1 MANPKIDI
9 FLEDHEIG
17 STTYDYL
24 KYLIGLP
31 YVDKIID
38 FLNPD
43 NTGKTV
49 SLFHLQV
56 FFLDASV
63 PSEITNDSLKF
74 IPTDALGLSEK
85 DKFSVF
91 AANIGIRYWLTGS
104 RQPII
109 ELTDDLL
116 KRYGALRN
124 GINTASRAR
133 ADFFA
138 TANFLA
144 ESYLTEYPAV
154 VPAAEALYNRL
165 KIWKKTYN
173 PSKDKNENIKALVSQ
188 ESIWLNDQLIIGSND
203 PTGDSVEALNYLE
216 EVFQKVYESNWQIK
230 LNALKIYASP
240 DQQVGSVDWTG
251 FYKAFKPLRSD
262 NPLDPLNDANIDSD
276 QLNRI
281 FLKIQN
287 SGLLILAA
295 YATDIA
301 AFGKKR
307 LSNSSTVK
315 KSAVDFINPTEDQA
329 WLDQLIF
336 TVQQVSRDPLTLAT
350 INIYFPSLVTF
361 FFDTLAVTADY
372 SDGGIGGG
380 EEDTVNNMKD
390 FLKSLQTALGAKEGQ
405 DVFTLVFS
413 GPNDPNNF
421 RNTAERI
428 KEVLKKSPY
437 RANISPQ
444 SPDIFHLRLGAANFY
459 VPPLSININ
468 TAFKTGSLTGGALR
482 QKNTPKFNSGYKE
495 TSITMRLFFPNYEE
509 IWGISVEDASRI
521 QLKDNFVIDFASTGD
536 SDKKIDKFLSSLRG
550 LVAAFKYSP
559 FLPIKSSYLNSVHGI
574 TAVALSNIQIQTVPN
589 FPFALAVD
597 IELLNFN
604 HKPLMPM
611 ITDFN
616 QAIHWGKY
624 RQYMGKAAV
633 SLNKYVN
640 GEFLQ
645 KQSDVKG
652 SDKTES
658 PVTMQPNATDALD
671 RRYGA
676 DSIEKS
682 YGISAVNLT
691 ENQLVTNVV
700 NEWTDGNNIS
710 FYIPIESQ
718 TKIFLP
724 DMSSFRVNNEELL
737 SDQNE
742 DFWSKILNYFG
753 INVNNSS
760 DYGIKLANTY
770 DLSISGQY
778 NRNIRS
784 ILKDSL
790 DVLTAGSSDG
800 EVKDKVYA
808 YLVKV
813 FKIENK
819 SLSQNEK
826 KYIEDINSTTVPAG
840 IGNGDYTVNGERL
853 TDVSIAAAKEYMK
866 KIALSSKA
874 YLDHT
879 TNTLVNKK
887 AKEQHI
893 PIPADGE
900 LGTEAYQIL
909 KKETKSQVSDA
920 FSVLVY
926 ERFYSSGPIQALME
940 AVRARS
946 GSFQFREWEVP
957 MLKVDLDPTA
967 VTVTGVS
974 VSMGNNLAKLQLQMQ
989 DEPTYQHIGGKDSY
1003 INISMTV
1010 VGEKELAKI
1019 KRVFD
1024 HVNALAR
1031 LEHASGVLGFMGIK
1045 NIITALCGIKY
1056 VMPSN
1061 YTVSTVPDYPHVYQ
1075 VNLSL
1080 MDFDVFQQTREKL
1093 SSVQQKD
1100 FIDNFSSKRN
1110 PFLRIKQLWGSFNA
1124 YPDLPLE
1131 VKDANNETVGTLDP
1145 DFYFR
1150 SFEMFDK
1157 DIIYNI
1163 SQQTKPITFG
1173 PIDTATSESTQIAT
1187 AYAYLPMF
1195 VREYSS
1201 LLSPEDKRAKLQQ
1214 LSIWL
1219 RTNNVDINLFLR
1231 AFESWNKDPYDAAH
1245 GSPIPSN
1252 SGVVVLTDYIDFVEK
1267 QDPEILNKIFSAPYQ
1282 VGDISSSNPE
1292 AYREI
1297 ELALSGEFSLPE
1309 ENEVSF
1315 LQEELNAHA
1324 IIYMM
1329 PIKDPSDPNK
1339 VPAMLV
1345 SAFGK
1350 NFGYID
1356 NEKGGRFYLTID
1368 GVRVKK
1374 GSKVFELAPIPI
1386 GEYSNPASGTKN
1398 SAVAGLTPLSD
1409 YGSPI
1414 SHGDSAVPEW
1424 STGKGEPPVSVNMH
1438 WEKMLVDTQY
1448 RDVSGRMVRAFPTYM
1463 LWLIDEGGYFAGV
1476 KLFDNFYGL
1485 QSIVD
1490 FSVVSSEDLLGDT
1503 LIFRVS
1509 NLYSKLTK
1517 AASTD
1522 IFSADSPLG
1531 GMTSSGVGSILD
1543 NTLNKARNILAHM
1556 KNDYVVNIENI
1567 ILKPGVRV
1575 HLRGGYGSNPNS
1587 LQTLFNGTITQVEY
1601 GEIVTVTAQSDAIE
1615 LGAVVNSTN
1624 KKGDSG
1630 KIDGGIN
1637 TGLWMSEP
1645 RDLMVRLLS
1654 MGTSRFRE
1662 GIANA
1667 SRGLVFSENKFGIR
1681 HFGAMI
1687 YKPMS
1692 EAEAARQ
1699 YALVDSVA
1707 DAHRAAGELSG
1718 SAIGNSAL
1726 NMVGIGVQ
1734 EFRYPVAS
1742 LMGQLWSNF
1751 SAQRDMEIFKRN
1763 IYPGNG
1769 TGIAQFL
1776 GGDLGDGW
1784 TSVASITP
1792 EDQPNPRLEYLSKL
1806 SDRSWNSLMAQND
1819 SGDANAAAVIDSK
1832 TKNGT
1837 AKDSQGGATLFKNL
1851 SLGGIGGTMLL
1862 AGGPV
1867 TGTIGVGVG
1876 LLGVLSGRGG
1886 NNIFRTLGLISANSD
1901 DDMPG
1906 FDEVSFRAQTYMR
1919 SVWDLFQTC
1928 ARLLPNYI
1936 VAVRPFEDRST
1947 VFYGKPHWLY
1957 TSGVVPITT
1966 GYPGDEKAAELG
1978 IIPPQINDPDFDL
1991 MTIMTDINK
2000 NINPYADA
2008 EAFLRG
2014 TEPLEALNAL
2024 ATTQKNA
2031 EGIFNAAGYLREQ
2044 GILIN
2049 FNDKNFQEIADDKG
2063 NIIAK
2068 LPTSKGKVTMGFHL
2082 PVGGTSEIVT
2092 DLSGS
2097 GHAQIQQLPNRFR
2110 FPFFTSRSN
2119 DDRTLDTYAFQYD
2132 MAETGVG
2139 KDTGQRSRNTSSAES
2154 FILNRVGNIYG
2165 QEFKEYLINDIDYQ
2179 TEKNISGSQVIEL
2192 LNNPIDFSLN
2202 SFIPE
2207 IVANQH
2213 SLFVTMPMPEAVVNG
2228 QGSSDILELNPE
2240 FNGSKPFSY
2249 SEWKPPQT
2257 SLEEQFYVAMRWPYN
2272 VAVENG
2278 DLVKKFK
2285 KWYFDNDNASLYGEA
2300 KDYQNMHVLV
2310 YNPSG
2315 NNGQGAAVVCKPAYF
2330 LWGKNQT
2337 VDIKLA
2343 TANGSD
2349 AINLEETEVDA
2360 VVSPDAA
2367 YYLDIL
2373 TVNKLSVKRDE
2384 AGKDTWRYEDKGY
2397 APVPDV
2403 EECYFAFVP
2412 NTVPLGVAFSS
2423 VAPIKNFKI
2432 KKPTN
2437 TGSGLQPFSPGPT
2450 DPSTEDSVVIGF
2462 GPWSA
2467 GTNGGDL
2474 YAVLKNP
2481 NMEAIRQYA
2490 PEGASNG
2497 IDVQYER
2504 GGNFKNYYDLI
2515 KKPIGDEGR
2524 KNLNDLT
2531 YGINILKSEKTD
2543 KDYSSSGRVQF
2554 PSVYSLQDM
2563 ISIEARK
2570 FYDED
2575 YDLTSSVIAG
2585 NGRTLAQAQQIW
2597 DQFRYGYHTYDTVK
2611 TIFADTY
2618 LMNWDDTT
2626 PFTGE
2631 IQKIFSGKQLPDDFG
2646 SYKQFAANNENALDE
2661 FSLLFG
2667 DKPTPSQAGAIEF
2680 ARKNFIDAPL
2690 ANGGLIEY
2698 FNKLTVEKIAL
2709 LKSNLFD
2716 PVQMKNI
2723 YGTETTEADLGTI
2736 IKCPQDL
2743 FYYLV
2748 GLFRQ
2753 AMWNDPYA
2761 RAWLVLKPDRR
2772 INYGHSP
2779 TDETWSF
2786 KPVDKIFQA
2795 FIFPGNTYA
2804 KDKTKFLQLLFKNKS
2819 QGNSTTNLASRTLNS
2834 LGDFYDKSI
2843 GQIFNAVTDSLS
2855 ALFNVFRLNMLQTGY
2870 GLSQSTVL
2878 ARQANILNKALN
2890 DSIYY
2895 QLGRPGSLL
2904 RAVDNPFTREYAE
2917 PVVEIREPFQRIHYL
2932 SSFSHI
2938 LSNQIQENSGVATTI
2953 TAVSDGKYPVT
2964 VSLDKGAPADRQ
2976 IENTV
2981 ETGIYF
2987 DNVVGSGFFGFLH
3000 PLLHPFETGR
3010 GISKNVTGA
3019 PDELSAKRVA
3029 LSHLKESVKD
3039 IYSGEI
3045 IIIGNADIRPH
3056 DLVYLA
3062 DIYER
3067 MYGMFEVEQVIHHFT
3082 SELGFVT
3089 SITPNAL
3096 VTVNDPAKWFM
3107 TSWLHSWMNVQTV
3120 RNDTRIYLDSLRAG
3134 NTGITM
3140 GGEISLDALGNSLTP
3155 QLIGGMQFTGGS
3167 SALIKDVVAD
3177 VTASGFTGSGLSEAI
3192 LAQARKNGN
3201 NGQVNGAAI
3210 AGVISGTAGLA
3221 VGIGSAGYGIAS
3233 VTAAATAGT
3242 VVGVGAAPVIATA
3255 GMLLGPLVW
3264 KAWTWVRNNLLD
3276 QHGCYVQYL
3285 TRNGQPMEAGL
3296 SYNQGMVVGRYHSI
3310 SLLPGILGVRTKT
3323 RSADGYEYI
3332 RTNDLMKSLGWSEKE
3347 TANFVRY
3354 ASYENALVHAQVL
3367 GLAGLGPD
3375 KTGFEPF
3382 FKVLCTLDKGTGL
3395 DGSGVTDGDTIHV
3408 RDVLNPDV
3416 KFVLRL
3422 DGINVSEKVQ
3432 IGFNETSKNGFVIG
3446 KNIRL
3451 INGKYYATLV
3461 TGGYDYT
3468 DQEEVIK
3475 DVYGYPIPR
3484 AIENNL
3490 IPAKIINNQIST
3502 GDKITVKNLGY
3513 PFDGT
3518 FNVFSSTVVDP
3529 SFNPN
3534 VVNYV
3539 TYELTPSQS
3548 SIDLYG
3554 PVGGYY
3560 DSNLQNTITPI
3571 DNKLIF
3577 NLDSEKQTKY
3587 SSEPI
3592 QNDLVIEDFGSP
3604 GMVATEFVK
3613 TVLQNKTF
3621 VVRIKQSRTAPDK
3634 FQNENDFEP
3643 NGNDNRIKFLK
3654 ERYQRT
3660 LGTIFYNVPSG
3671 SIQKYKSTVFTFM
3684 KNYNFDTNEI
3694 RANFKNEFFDSKEPF
3709 YINFPY
3715 IFSTA
3720 YELNAKFD
3728 WNNNDYTALLAEDDP
3743 KGEERVRTFYALIEV
3758 LKLYDLY
3765 GNASKWPLMLW
3776 DEYYED
3782 GTPVTLNWELIT
3794 RNYGTTV
3801 YTKDLLTESE
3811 SVINSSDQMITKVK

>member
-1 MANPKIDI
+1 MADPRINV
-9 FLEDHEIG
+9 FLEDHQID
-17 STTYDYL
+17 STAYDYL
-24 KYLIGLP
+24 KYLVGLS

-43 NTGKTV
+43 NVGKTV
-49 SLFHLQV
+49 GLFELQD
-56 FFLDASV
+56 FMLEGLL
-63 PSEITNDSLKF
+63 PSSM
-74 IPTDALGLSEK
+74 TDVKYAPFEALNLSEK

-91 AANIGIRYWLTGS
+91 TMNIGVTYWLTGT
-104 RQPII
+104 RQPLV
-109 ELTDDLL
+109 ELTDDIL
-116 KRYGALRN
+116 KRYEALRS
-124 GINTASRAR
+124 GVRTASRAR
-133 ADFFA
+133 ADFFVTAAFSAEPYLSEYA
-138 TANFLA
+138 TVI
-144 ESYLTEYPAV
+144 PAT
-154 VPAAEALYNRL
+154 EALYNRL

-173 PSKDKNENIKALVSQ
+173 PSKDTAENTKALVAQ
-188 ESIWLNDQLIIGSND
+188 ESTWLNDQLNIWSSD
-203 PTGDSVEALNYLE
+203 PTGDSTGALEYLE
-216 EVFQKVYESNWQIK
+216 EVFQKVYQSNWETK
-230 LNALKIYASP
+230 MRGLRIYAAP
-240 DQQVGSVDWTG
+240 NQDIGSVDWAG
-251 FYKAFKPLRSD
+251 FYRAFKPLNSD
-262 NPLDPLNDANIDSD
+262 NAFDPLNGGIDGD
-276 QLNRI
+276 QLSRI

-287 SGLLILAA
+287 SGLLSLAA
-295 YATDIA
+295 YASDIA

-307 LSNSSTVK
+307 LSSSANAER
-315 KSAVDFINPTEDQA
+315 SAFDFVNPTEDTA

-336 TVQQVSRDPLTLAT
+336 TVQQVSRDPLALST

-372 SDGGIGGG
+372 SNGGKGGG
-380 EEDTVNNMKD
+380 EEDTVNNLKD
-390 FLKSLQTALGAKEGQ
+390 FLKSLQTALGAREGQ
-405 DVFTLVFS
+405 DVFTLVFN

-421 RNTAERI
+421 KNTAERI

-468 TAFKTGSLTGGALR
+468 TSFKTGSLTGGALR

-521 QLKDNFVIDFASTGD
+521 QLKDNFVIDFNSN

-550 LVAAFKYSP
+550 IVAAFKYSP
-559 FLPIKSSYLNSVHGI
+559 FLPIKSSYLNNVYGI
-574 TAVALSNIQIQTVPN
+574 TAVALSNIQIQTIPN

-645 KQSDVKG
+645 KQSDVKA

-658 PVTMQPNATDALD
+658 PITMQPNVTDALD

-682 YGISAVNLT
+682 YGISAVNLS
-691 ENQLVTNVV
+691 ESQLVTSVV

-724 DMSSFRVNNEELL
+724 DMSSFRPNNEELL
-737 SDQNE
+737 SEQNQ
-742 DFWSKILNYFG
+742 DFWSRILNYFG
-753 INVNNSS
+753 INVNNSA
-760 DYGIKLANTY
+760 DYGVKLANTY

-778 NRNIRS
+778 NKNIRT

-800 EVKDKVYA
+800 EVKEKVYA
-808 YLVKV
+808 YLVKI

-819 SLSQNEK
+819 TLSQTEK
-826 KYIEDINSTTVPAG
+826 KYIEDINSTDVPGG
-840 IGNGDYTVNGERL
+840 IGNGNYIVNGERL
-853 TDVSIAAAKEYMK
+853 SDISIVAAKEYMK

-887 AKEQHI
+887 AKEQKISI
-893 PIPADGE
+893 PEDGE
-900 LGTEAYQIL
+900 LGSSAYQTL
-909 KKETKSQVSDA
+909 QKEVKGQVSDA

-1131 VKDANNETVGTLDP
+1131 VKDTNNETVGTLDP

-1173 PIDTATSESTQIAT
+1173 PKDTVTSESKQIASV
-1187 AYAYLPMF
+1187 YAYLPAF

-1201 LLSPEDKRAKLQQ
+1201 SLNSEDKKEKLKN
-1214 LSIWL
+1214 LSSWL
-1219 RTNNVDINLFLR
+1219 RSNNIDFNIFLK
-1231 AFESWNKDPYDAAH
+1231 AFESWNKDPYDAAG
-1245 GSPIPSN
+1245 GSPIPTN
-1252 SGVVVLTDYIDFVEK
+1252 SGVVVLTDYIEFIEE
-1267 QDPEILNKIFSAPYQ
+1267 QDPEIVNKISSAPYQ
-1282 VGDISSSNPE
+1282 VGDISSSDPE
-1292 AYREI
+1292 AYKEI
-1297 ELALSGEFSLPE
+1297 ELALAGEFSLPD

-1315 LQEELNAHA
+1315 LPEELDAHVN
-1324 IIYMM
+1324 IYMM
-1329 PIKDPSDPNK
+1329 PIKDPSDPGK
-1339 VPAMLV
+1339 IPAMV
-1345 SAFGK
+1345 TSAFGT

-1356 NEKGGRFYLTID
+1356 TEKGSRFYLTID
-1368 GVRVKK
+1368 GVRVQK
-1374 GSKVFELAPIPI
+1374 GSDVYELAPIPVD
-1386 GEYSNPASGTKN
+1386 EYSNPALGTKN

-1414 SHGDSAVPEW
+1414 SHGDGQVPEW

-1448 RDVSGRMVRAFPTYM
+1448 RDVSGRMIRAFPTYM

-1517 AASTD
+1517 AASSD

-1531 GMTSSGVGSILD
+1531 GMASSGIGSILD
-1543 NTLNKARNILAHM
+1543 NTLNKARNILSHM
-1556 KNDYVVNIENI
+1556 KNDYVVNVENI

-1667 SRGLVFSENKFGIR
+1667 NRGLVFSENKFGIR

-1687 YKPMS
+1687 YEPMS

-1699 YALVDSVA
+1699 YALVDAVA
-1707 DAHRAAGELSG
+1707 DSHRAANEMSG
-1718 SAIGNSAL
+1718 AAIGKSAL

-1806 SDRSWNSLMAQND
+1806 SDRSWNSLMAKYD
-1819 SGDANAAAVIDSK
+1819 SGEANATAVIDSK
-1832 TKNGT
+1832 TQGG
-1837 AKDSQGGATLFKNL
+1837 AIRDSQGGANLFKNL
-1851 SLGGIGGTMLL
+1851 SLSGIGGTLAM

-1867 TGTIGVGVG
+1867 TATVGVGIG

-1919 SVWDLFQTC
+1919 TVWDLFQTC

-1936 VAVRPFEDRST
+1936 VAIRPFEDRST

-1991 MTIMTDINK
+1991 MTIITDINK

-2014 TEPLEALNAL
+2014 TEPLEALNKL

-2031 EGIFNAAGYLREQ
+2031 EGIFNAAGYLRQEK
-2044 GILIN
+2044 ILIN
-2049 FNDKNFQEIADDKG
+2049 FNDKDFQEIADDKG

-2068 LPTSKGKVTMGFHL
+2068 LPTSKGKVTIGFHL
-2082 PVGGTSEIVT
+2082 PVGNSSEVVT
-2092 DLSGS
+2092 DLTGS
-2097 GHAQIQQLPNRFR
+2097 EHAQIQQLPSRFAY
-2110 FPFFTSRSN
+2110 PFFTARK
-2119 DDRTLDTYAFQYD
+2119 DDDKTLDTYAFQYGNLK
-2132 MAETGVG
+2132 GV
-2139 KDTGQRSRNTSSAES
+2139 SSATSDAANNADS
-2154 FILNRVGNIYG
+2154 FIINASTKVYG
-2165 QEFKEYLINDIDYQ
+2165 QEFKEFLISDIDYQ
-2179 TEKNISGSQVIEL
+2179 TEQSISGSQVIEI
-2192 LNNPIDFSLN
+2192 LNNPIDFSSN
-2202 SFIPE
+2202 RFIPE
-2207 IVANQH
+2207 SIANQQ
-2213 SLFVTMPMPEAVVNG
+2213 SIMVTMPVPEPILNG
-2228 QGSSDILELNPE
+2228 QGSSDILELSPE
-2240 FNGSKPFSY
+2240 LNGSRPFSY
-2249 SEWKPPQT
+2249 SEWEPPKT
-2257 SLEEQFYVAMRWPYN
+2257 SLEEQFYIAMRWPYN
-2272 VAVENG
+2272 VAVQDG

-2285 KWYFDNDNASLYGEA
+2285 KWYFDNDSASLYGEA

-2310 YNPSG
+2310 YNPSA
-2315 NNGQGAAVVCKPAYF
+2315 NSGQGSAVVCKPAYF
-2330 LWGKNQT
+2330 LWGKN
-2337 VDIKLA
+2337 A
-2343 TANGSD
+2343 GYE
-2349 AINLEETEVDA
+2349 AIHEDKYTPNFVETTIDA

-2367 YYLDIL
+2367 YYLDVL
-2373 TVNKLSVKRDE
+2373 TTTEYSLEKDE
-2384 AGKDTWRYEDKGY
+2384 SKKSGYNYGDKGY
-2397 APVPDV
+2397 SAIPDV

-2423 VAPIKNFKI
+2423 VVPIKNFKI
-2432 KKPTN
+2432 KKSS
-2437 TGSGLQPFSPGPT
+2437 GSGTQLEPFNPGPT
-2450 DPSTEDSVVIGF
+2450 EAPTEDSVVIGF
-2462 GPWSA
+2462 GPWTA

-2481 NMEAIRQYA
+2481 SMEAIRQYA
-2490 PEGASNG
+2490 PEKGDIENGADAS
-2497 IDVQYER
+2497 YES

-2515 KKPIGDEGR
+2515 RKPLDDPSR
-2524 KNLNDLT
+2524 KNLNDLL
-2531 YGINILKSEKTD
+2531 YGMNILKSEKSD
-2543 KDYSSSGRVQF
+2543 KDYSSSGRIQF
-2554 PSVYSLQDM
+2554 PSVYSLQDST
-2563 ISIEARK
+2563 SIEARK

-2575 YDLTSSVIAG
+2575 YDLTTSVIAG
-2585 NGRTLAQAQQIW
+2585 NGRTLAQAQQVW
-2597 DQFRYGYHTYDTVK
+2597 DQFRYGYHIYEPVK
-2611 TIFADTY
+2611 DIFADTY

-2626 PFTGE
+2626 PFSGE
-2631 IQKIFSGKQLPDDFG
+2631 IQKIFSGKKLPDDFG
-2646 SYKQFAANNENALDE
+2646 TYNKFNVTGSSALDE

-2667 DKPTPSQAGAIEF
+2667 DKPTASQADAIEF
-2680 ARKNFIDAPL
+2680 ARKNFIDAPIED
-2690 ANGGLIEY
+2690 GGLIDY
-2698 FNKLTVEKIAL
+2698 FNALSIEKITL
-2709 LKSNLFD
+2709 LKANLFN
-2716 PVQMKNI
+2716 VSQMKNI
-2723 YGTETTEADLGTI
+2723 YGEEIGEEDLGSI

-2772 INYGHSP
+2772 INYGNSP
-2779 TDETWSF
+2779 EDEAWSF

-2819 QGNSTTNLASRTLNS
+2819 EGNSTTNLASRSLNS

-2843 GQIFNAVTDSLS
+2843 GQVFNAVTDSLS

-2976 IENTV
+2976 VENTV

-3010 GISKNVTGA
+3010 GISKNLTGA

-3029 LSHLKESVKD
+3029 LSHLRESVKD

-3045 IIIGNADIRPH
+3045 IIMGNADIRPH

-3067 MYGMFEVEQVIHHFT
+3067 MYGMFEVEQVVHHFT

-3167 SALIKDVVAD
+3167 SALIKDVVAN
-3177 VTASGFTGSGLSEAI
+3177 VTASGFTNSNLSESI
-3192 LAQARKNGN
+3192 RVQAGKNGN
-3201 NGQVNGAAI
+3201 SGQVTGAAI

-3221 VGIGSAGYGIAS
+3221 VGVGAAGYGVA
-3233 VTAAATAGT
+3233 TGAAAVSAGT
-3242 VVGVGAAPVIATA
+3242 IAGVGAAPIIATA
-3255 GMLLGPLVW
+3255 GMLLGPLAW
-3264 KAWTWVRNNLLD
+3264 KAWKWVRNNLLD

-3323 RSADGYEYI
+3323 RSADGYQYI

-3367 GLAGLGPD
+3367 GLSGLGPD

-3382 FKVLCTLDKGTGL
+3382 FKVLCTLDKGTGFQN
-3395 DGSGVTDGDTIHV
+3395 SGVTDGDTIHV
-3408 RDVLNPDV
+3408 KDVLNPNV
-3416 KFVLRL
+3416 KFTLRL

-3432 IGFNETSKNGFVIG
+3432 IGFTETSKNGWVIG

-3451 INGKYYATLV
+3451 TPLNGKYYATLV
-3461 TGGYDYT
+3461 TGGYSYD
-3468 DQEEVIK
+3468 DQEEVLK
-3475 DVYGYPIPR
+3475 DAYGYPIPR

-3490 IPAKIINNQIST
+3490 IPARIVNNELAV

-3518 FNVFSSTVVDP
+3518 FNVLSSAVIDP
-3529 SFNPN
+3529 NFNSSI
-3534 VVNYV
+3534 VNYV
-3539 TYELTPSQS
+3539 TYEISPNQS

-3554 PVGGYY
+3554 PVANYY

-3577 NLDSEKQTKY
+3577 NLDNEKQTKY
-3587 SSEPI
+3587 SSESI
-3592 QNDLVIEDFGSP
+3592 ENDLVIEDFGSP
-3604 GMVATEFVK
+3604 GMLATEFVK
-3613 TVLQNKTF
+3613 TVLENKTF

-3634 FQNENDFEP
+3634 FENENDFEP

-3671 SIQKYKSTVFTFM
+3671 AMAKYKSTVFTFM
-3684 KNYNFDTNEI
+3684 KDNQFNSDLI
-3694 RANFKNEFFDSKEPF
+3694 RANFKSGFFDSKEPF

-3720 YELNAKFD
+3720 YELSNKLD
-3728 WNNNDYTALLAEDDP
+3728 WNNNDYTALLSEGEP

-3758 LKLYDLY
+3758 LKLYELY
-3765 GNASKWPLMLW
+3765 GNASKWPIMLW

-3811 SVINSSDQMITKVK
+3811 SVITSSEQLLKKG

>member
-1 MANPKIDI
+1 M
-9 FLEDHEIG
+9 
-17 STTYDYL
+17 
-24 KYLIGLP
+24 
-31 YVDKIID
+31 
-38 FLNPD
+38 
-43 NTGKTV
+43 
-49 SLFHLQV
+49 
-56 FFLDASV
+56 
-63 PSEITNDSLKF
+63 
-74 IPTDALGLSEK
+74 
-85 DKFSVF
+85 
-91 AANIGIRYWLTGS
+91 
-104 RQPII
+104 
-109 ELTDDLL
+109 
-116 KRYGALRN
+116 
-124 GINTASRAR
+124 
-133 ADFFA
+133 
-138 TANFLA
+138 
-144 ESYLTEYPAV
+144 YLTEYATV

-173 PSKDKNENIKALVSQ
+173 PSKDKNENTKSLVSQ
-188 ESIWLNDQLIIGSND
+188 ESTWLTDQLTIGSND
-203 PTGDSVEALNYLE
+203 PTGDSVEALNYFE
-216 EVFQKVYESNWQIK
+216 EVFKKVYESDWIIK
-230 LNALKIYASP
+230 LNEMKAYASP
-240 DQQVGSVDWTG
+240 NQDISTVDWTS
-251 FYKAFKPLRSD
+251 FYRAFKPLAND
-262 NPLDPLNDANIDSD
+262 NPLDPLNSNINAD
-276 QLNRI
+276 QFNRI
-281 FLKIQN
+281 FARIQN
-287 SGLLILAA
+287 SGLLGLAG
-295 YATDIA
+295 YASDIS

-307 LSNSSTVK
+307 LSNSSNVK
-315 KSAVDFINPTEDQA
+315 RSAFDFINPTEDQA

-350 INIYFPSLVTF
+350 INMYFPSLVTF
-361 FFDTLAVTADY
+361 FFDALAVTADY

-574 TAVALSNIQIQTVPN
+574 TAVALSNIQIQTIPN

-633 SLNKYVN
+633 YLNKYVN

-645 KQSDVKG
+645 KQSDVKA
-652 SDKTES
+652 SDRTES
-658 PVTMQPNATDALD
+658 PITMQPNVTDALD
-671 RRYGA
+671 RKYGA

-710 FYIPIESQ
+710 FYIPVESQ

-724 DMSSFRVNNEELL
+724 DMSSFRANNEELL

-742 DFWSKILNYFG
+742 DFWSRILNYFG

-770 DLSISGQY
+770 DLAISGQY
-778 NRNIRS
+778 NRNIRT

-800 EVKDKVYA
+800 EVKEKVYA
-808 YLVKV
+808 YLVKI

-826 KYIEDINSTTVPAG
+826 KYIEDINSNDVPPAAG
-840 IGNGDYTVNGERL
+840 NSTYIVNGETL
-853 TDVSIAAAKEYMK
+853 SNVSIAAAKDYMK

-887 AKEQHI
+887 AKEQHM

-900 LGTEAYQIL
+900 LGNQAYQNL
-909 KKETKSQVSDA
+909 QKEIKSQVSDA

-957 MLKVDLDPTA
+957 MLKVDLDPKA

-1019 KRVFD
+1019 KRIFD

-1131 VKDANNETVGTLDP
+1131 VKDTNNETVGTLDP

-1173 PIDTATSESTQIAT
+1173 GTDAVTNESGQVAAT
-1187 AYAYLPMF
+1187 YAFLPTF

-1201 LLSPEDKRAKLQQ
+1201 LLNSEDKKTKLKD
-1214 LSIWL
+1214 LSTWL
-1219 RTNNVDINLFLR
+1219 RSNNIDFNIFLR
-1231 AFESWNKDPYDAAH
+1231 AFESWNKDPYDAAG

-1252 SGVVVLTDYIDFVEK
+1252 SGTVVLTDYIEFIGK
-1267 QDPEILNKIFSAPYQ
+1267 QDPEIANKIFSAPYQ
-1282 VGDISSSNPE
+1282 VGDVSSSNVE

-1297 ELALSGEFSLPE
+1297 ELALSGEFNLPE
-1309 ENEVSF
+1309 EDEISF
-1315 LQEELNAHA
+1315 LPEELNAHVN
-1324 IIYMM
+1324 IYYM
-1329 PIKDPSDPNK
+1329 PIKDPTEPSK
-1339 VPAMLV
+1339 TPAMLV
-1345 SAFGK
+1345 SAFGT
-1350 NFGYID
+1350 NFGYVD
-1356 NEKGGRFYLTID
+1356 SEKGGRFYLTID
-1368 GVRVKK
+1368 GVKVQK
-1374 GSKVFELAPIPI
+1374 GSKVFELAPITI
-1386 GEYSNPASGTKN
+1386 DEHSNPALGTKN

-1414 SHGDSAVPEW
+1414 SHGDNAVPEW
-1424 STGKGEPPVSVNMH
+1424 SSGKGEPPSSVNMH

-1517 AASTD
+1517 ASSSD

-1531 GMTSSGVGSILD
+1531 GMASSGIGSILD

-1556 KNDYVVNIENI
+1556 KNDYVVNVENI

-1699 YALVDSVA
+1699 YALVDAVA
-1707 DAHRAAGELSG
+1707 DAHRAGSEMSG
-1718 SAIGNSAL
+1718 SAIGQSAL

-1806 SDRSWNSLMAQND
+1806 SDRSWNSMMSKYDQGN
-1819 SGDANAAAVIDSK
+1819 ANATAVIDSQ
-1832 TKNGT
+1832 TQAG
-1837 AKDSQGGATLFKNL
+1837 AIKDSQAGANLFKSL
-1851 SLGGIGGTMLL
+1851 SLGGIGGAMFV

-1867 TGTIGVGVG
+1867 TATIGVGVG

-2014 TEPLEALNAL
+2014 TEPLEALNTL
-2024 ATTQKNA
+2024 AATQKNA
-2031 EGIFNAAGYLREQ
+2031 EGIFNAAGYLREK

-2049 FNDKNFQEIADDKG
+2049 FNDKDFQEIADDKG

-2068 LPTSKGKVTMGFHL
+2068 LPTSKGKVTIGFHL
-2082 PVGGTSEIVT
+2082 PVGNDTEIVT
-2092 DLSGS
+2092 DLTGS
-2097 GHAQIQQLPNRFR
+2097 SHAQIQQLPSRFR
-2110 FPFFTSRSN
+2110 YPFFTARNN
-2119 DDRTLDTYAFQYD
+2119 DDKTLDTYAFQYNKV
-2132 MAETGVG
+2132 TSGVEV
-2139 KDTGQRSRNTSSAES
+2139 NYA
-2154 FILNRVGNIYG
+2154 INRANNMYG
-2165 QEFKEYLINDIDYQ
+2165 EEFKQFLIKDIDYQ
-2179 TEKNISGSQVIEL
+2179 TEQGISGSQVVEL

-2202 SFIPE
+2202 GFIPE
-2207 IVANQH
+2207 ITANNQ
-2213 SLFVTMPMPEAVVNG
+2213 SLSITMPLPEPILNG
-2228 QGSSDILELNPE
+2228 QGSSDILELSPE
-2240 FNGSKPFSY
+2240 LNGSRPFTY
-2249 SEWKPPQT
+2249 KEWEPPKT
-2257 SLEEQFYVAMRWPYN
+2257 SLEEQFYIAMRWPYN
-2272 VAVENG
+2272 VAVQDAG
-2278 DLVKKFK
+2278 LVKKFK
-2285 KWYFDNDNASLYGEA
+2285 KWYFDNDSASLYGEA

-2310 YNPSG
+2310 YNPSA
-2315 NNGQGAAVVCKPAYF
+2315 NNGGGAAVVCKPAYF
-2330 LWGKNQT
+2330 LWGKNDPPT
-2337 VDIKLA
+2337 SVYV
-2343 TANGSD
+2343 N
-2349 AINLEETEVDA
+2349 TEVDA

-2367 YYLDIL
+2367 YYLDVL
-2373 TVNKLSVKRDE
+2373 TDNLSSVKRSE
-2384 AGKDTWRYEDKGY
+2384 PNKDIWVSEGKGY
-2397 APVPDV
+2397 TAVPDI

-2423 VAPIKNFKI
+2423 VAPIKTFKI
-2432 KKPTN
+2432 KKSNN
-2437 TGSGLQPFSPGPT
+2437 TGSELQPFNPGGTETP
-2450 DPSTEDSVVIGF
+2450 TEDSVVIGF
-2462 GPWSA
+2462 GPWTA

-2474 YAVLKNP
+2474 YAILKNP
-2481 NMEAIRQYA
+2481 NMEAIRQYV

-2497 IDVQYER
+2497 TDVEYGP

-2515 KKPIGDEGR
+2515 RKSSDDAAR
-2524 KNLNDLT
+2524 KNLNDLL
-2531 YGINILKSEKTD
+2531 YGINLLKSEKSD

-2554 PSVYSLQDM
+2554 PSIYSLQDM

-2575 YDLTSSVIAG
+2575 YDLNTSVIAG

-2597 DQFRYGYHTYDTVK
+2597 DQFRYGYHTYEPVK
-2611 TIFADTY
+2611 TIFSETY

-2631 IQKIFSGKQLPDDFG
+2631 IQKIFSGEKISKDFG
-2646 SYKQFAANNENALDE
+2646 VYQKFNVNGNALDE

-2667 DKPTPSQAGAIEF
+2667 DKPTPSQADAIEF
-2680 ARKNFIDAPL
+2680 ARKNFIDAPE

-2716 PVQMKNI
+2716 PVQMQNI
-2723 YGTETTEADLGTI
+2723 YGKGTSEADLGTI

-2753 AMWNDPYA
+2753 SLWADPYA

-2772 INYGHSP
+2772 INYGNSP

-2795 FIFPGNTYA
+2795 YIFPGNTYA

-2819 QGNSTTNLASRTLNS
+2819 EGNSTTNLASRTLSS

-2976 IENTV
+2976 VENTV

-2987 DNVVGSGFFGFLH
+2987 DNIVGSGFFGFLH

-3029 LSHLKESVKD
+3029 LSHLRESVKD

-3045 IIIGNADIRPH
+3045 IIMGNADIRPH

-3067 MYGMFEVEQVIHHFT
+3067 MYGMFEVEQVVHHFT

-3096 VTVNDPAKWFM
+3096 VTVNDPARWFM

-3134 NTGITM
+3134 NTGLTM

-3167 SALIKDVVAD
+3167 SALIKDVIAN
-3177 VTASGFTGSGLSEAI
+3177 VTASGFTNSGLSEAI
-3192 LAQARKNGN
+3192 KTQANKNGN
-3201 NGQVNGAAI
+3201 TGQVDGAAI

-3221 VGIGSAGYGIAS
+3221 VGIGAAGYG
-3233 VTAAATAGT
+3233 AATGVAAISAGT
-3242 VVGVGAAPVIATA
+3242 VAGVGAAPIIATA

-3264 KAWTWVRNNLLD
+3264 KAWKWVRNNLMD
-3276 QHGCYVQYL
+3276 QHGCYIQYL

-3395 DGSGVTDGDTIHV
+3395 GGSGVTDGDTIHV
-3408 RDVLNPDV
+3408 KDVLNPDV

-3432 IGFNETSKNGFVIG
+3432 IGFTETSKNGYVIG

-3468 DQEEVIK
+3468 DQDEVIK
-3475 DVYGYPIPR
+3475 DAYGYPVPK
-3484 AIENNL
+3484 AVENNL
-3490 IPAKIINNQIST
+3490 IPAKMINNQIAL
-3502 GDKITVKNLGY
+3502 GDKITVRNLGY

-3518 FNVFSSTVVDP
+3518 FNVLPSVVVD
-3529 SFNPN
+3529 SNFNSSII
-3534 VVNYV
+3534 NYV
-3539 TYELTPSQS
+3539 TYELTPNQS

-3554 PVGGYY
+3554 PVQNYY
-3560 DSNLQNTITPI
+3560 NSNLQNTITPI

-3577 NLDSEKQTKY
+3577 NLDNEKQIKY

-3613 TVLQNKTF
+3613 TVLENKTF

-3671 SIQKYKSTVFTFM
+3671 SIEKYKSTVFTFM

-3720 YELNAKFD
+3720 YELNTKFD
-3728 WNNNDYTALLAEDDP
+3728 WNNNDYTALLTEGEP

-3758 LKLYDLY
+3758 LKLYELY

-3801 YTKDLLTESE
+3801 YTKDLLIESE
-3811 SVINSSDQMITKVK
+3811 SVINSSDQMIKEVK